1 MSEQQTG
8 FGPYGGPHGDQGE
21 APGDSGLNAPVFSVS
36 EISGHL
42 KRVVED
48 SFSFVRVRGEISG
61 FKRAASGH
69 MYFRLKDEGAVLDA
83 VCWRGTAGR
92 LAVAPEDGLEVIA
105 TGRLTTYPGRS
116 NYQIVVES
124 LEVAGEGAL
133 LKLLEDRR
141 KKLAAEG
148 LFDAGD
154 KRELPFLPRVIGVV
168 TSPTGAVI
176 RDIMHRL
183 NDRFPTRVLLW
194 PVMVQGDGAAEQ
206 IVEAIAGFNRLR
218 PDGDIP
224 RPDVLIVARGGGSL
238 EDLWAFNE
246 ENVVRAA
253 AESAIPLISA
263 VGHETDTTLIDFAS
277 DKRAP
282 TPTAAAEMAV
292 PVRSELMAQ
301 VVDDGA
307 RLARAA
313 MRLTAERKTH
323 LAGLA
328 RGLPDLNRL
337 VATQRQRL
345 DDWGERLGTSLMSGV
360 HRRRHRLA
368 EAGGGLAS
376 PRQHIRYARADVDR
390 AGERLASGAK
400 RLTRD
405 PHRRV
410 AELARLLDSLSYQ
423 RVLDRGFALVTDAKG
438 QTVTSAKSLGSGD
451 AIAVT
456 FKDGPVDAMVTSG
469 GPAKPKGK
477 PRAKPSTDDDKQ
489 GSLL

>member
-8 FGPYGGPHGDQGE
+8 FGAYENEG
-21 APGDSGLNAPVFSVS
+21 GLNAPVFSVS
-36 EISGHL
+36 EVSGHV

-48 SFSFVRVRGEISG
+48 SFSHVRVRGEISG

-92 LAVAPEDGLEVIA
+92 LAIAPEDGLEVIA

-141 KKLAAEG
+141 KALAAEG
-148 LFDAGD
+148 LFDEAD
-154 KRELPFLPRVIGVV
+154 KRALPFLPRVIGVV

-183 NDRFPTRVLLW
+183 ADRFPTRVLVW
-194 PVMVQGDGAAEQ
+194 PVLVQGEGAADQ
-206 IVEAIAGFNRLR
+206 IVEAIAGFNRLKS
-218 PDGDIP
+218 DGPVP

-246 ENVVRAA
+246 ESVVRAA

-277 DKRAP
+277 DRRAP

-292 PVRSELMAQ
+292 PVRAELLAQ
-301 VVDDGA
+301 VAEDGA

-313 MRLTAERKTH
+313 ARLTGERKTR
-323 LAGLA
+323 LDGLA

-337 VATQRQRL
+337 VADRRQRL
-345 DDWGERLGTSLMSGV
+345 DDWGERLGGSLRSGV

-368 EAGGGLAS
+368 EAALAS
-376 PRQHIRYARADVDR
+376 PRHRLRYARADLDR
-390 AGERLASGAK
+390 AGENLARAAA
-400 RLTRD
+400 RLTAQPR
-405 PHRRV
+405 RRV
-410 AELARLLDSLSYQ
+410 AEQARLLDSLSYQ
-423 RVLDRGFALVTDAKG
+423 RVLDRGFAVVTDATGKA
-438 QTVTSAKSLGSGD
+438 VTSARALSGGD

-456 FKDGPVDAMVTSG
+456 FKDGGVDAMVTSG
-469 GPAKPKGK
+469 GPAKPKK
-477 PRAKPSTDDDKQ
+477 KAAKKPSPKDDDKQ

>member
-8 FGPYGGPHGDQGE
+8 FDTPE
-21 APGDSGLNAPVFSVS
+21 SGLNAPIFSVS
-36 EISGHL
+36 EVSGHL

-48 SFSFVRVRGEISG
+48 SFSHVRVRGEISG

-69 MYFRLKDEGAVLDA
+69 LYFRLKDDNAVLDA
-83 VCWRGTAGR
+83 VCWKGTASR
-92 LAVAPEDGLEVIA
+92 LGIDAEDGLEVIA

-116 NYQIVVES
+116 NYQIVVEA

-133 LKLLEDRR
+133 LKLLEQR
-141 KKLAAEG
+141 KQMLAAEG
-148 LFDAGD
+148 LFDVAD

-194 PVMVQGDGAAEQ
+194 PVLVQGEGAAAQ
-206 IVEAIAGFNRLR
+206 IEAAIAGFNRLKA
-218 PDGDIP
+218 DGPVP
-224 RPDVLIVARGGGSL
+224 RPDLLIVARGGGSL

-277 DKRAP
+277 DMRAP

-292 PVRSELMAQ
+292 PVRAELLAQ
-301 VVDDGA
+301 VQDDGA
-307 RLARAA
+307 RLVRGAT
-313 MRLTAERKTH
+313 RLLGERKTE
-323 LAGLA
+323 LQGLA

-337 VATQRQRL
+337 VAAQRQRL
-345 DDWGERLGTSLMSGV
+345 DDWGERLGGSLLGGV
-360 HRRRHRLA
+360 HRRHRRLA
-368 EAGGGLAS
+368 ESAGGLTS
-376 PRQHIRYARADVDR
+376 PRQRLNFARDRLGAQANALARAATRVTQAPGR
-390 AGERLASGAK
+390 QLAQ
-400 RLTRD
+400 T
-405 PHRRV
+405 
-410 AELARLLDSLSYQ
+410 ARLLDSLSYQ
-423 RVLDRGFALVTDAKG
+423 RVLDRGYALVTDAKG
-438 QTVTSAKSLGSGD
+438 KAVTSAKALRAGD
-451 AIAVT
+451 DVT
-456 FKDGPVDAMVTSG
+456 LNMKDGAVGARVTGAG
-469 GPAKPKGK
+469 GAKPKK
-477 PRAKPSTDDDKQ
+477 TAKPKKNDDKQ

>member
-8 FGPYGGPHGDQGE
+8 FDASENEG
-21 APGDSGLNAPVFSVS
+21 GLNAPVFSVS
-36 EISGHL
+36 EISGHV

-48 SFSFVRVRGEISG
+48 SFTHVRVRGEISG

-69 MYFRLKDEGAVLDA
+69 LYFRLKDEGAVLDG
-83 VCWRGTAGR
+83 VCWRGAAQR
-92 LAVAPEDGLEVIA
+92 LAVRPEDGLEVIA

-116 NYQIVVES
+116 NYQMVVES

-141 KKLAAEG
+141 KMLAAEG
-148 LFDAGD
+148 LFDAAD
-154 KRELPFLPRVIGVV
+154 KRDLPFLPRVIGVV

-183 NDRFPTRVLLW
+183 ADRFPTRVLVW
-194 PVMVQGDGAAEQ
+194 PVLVQGEGAAEQ
-206 IVEAIAGFNRLR
+206 IVEAIAGFNRLK
-218 PDGDIP
+218 PDGPVP

-292 PVRSELMAQ
+292 PVRADLMAQ
-301 VVDDGA
+301 VAENGA
-307 RLARAA
+307 RLVRSAARLAG
-313 MRLTAERKTH
+313 ERKTR
-323 LAGLA
+323 LDGLA

-337 VATQRQRL
+337 VADRRQRL
-345 DDWGERLGTSLMSGV
+345 DDWAERLGGSLLSGV
-360 HRRRHRLA
+360 HRRRHRVA
-368 EAGGGLAS
+368 EAALAS
-376 PRQHIRYARADVDR
+376 PRTQVRYARSALDR
-390 AGERLASGAK
+390 QGESLVRTAARMTSGPRAK
-400 RLTRD
+400 AT
-405 PHRRV
+405 
-410 AELARLLDSLSYQ
+410 ELARLLDSLSYH
-423 RVLDRGFALVTDAKG
+423 RVLERGYAVVTDSRGKA
-438 QTVTSAKSLGSGD
+438 VTGAAALSGGD
-451 AIAVT
+451 AITVT

-469 GPAKPKGK
+469 GMGGGPRQKKPVKK
-477 PRAKPSTDDDKQ
+477 KRDDDKQ